1 MHILNILSLLIKR
14 SIECMICI
22 LDWKP
27 KYGFHRCWEACNPQN
42 NSLNGCK
49 CNTNMILKTK
59 IFFIRTILQT
69 KRMSSTTPIP
79 SLHTCIS
86 QYKGLQK
93 WQNHIIHLQESWIYI
108 QLVHFL
114 SMMGCYC
121 NCLTKSRQSRCIFL
135 PWRDAKREKVERKVQ
150 STPHNEL
157 SYFCK
162 NSHARRENYCI
173 GCHLSK

>member
-69 KRMSSTTPIP
+69 KRMLSKKRTRIRKSIP
-79 SLHTCIS
+79 FWHTWSCVLLIGS
-86 QYKGLQK
+86 HVKSRTMKCLRILPFTY
-93 WQNHIIHLQESWIYI
+93 WIGARFYI
-108 QLVHFL
+108 QLVHFFT
-114 SMMGCYC
+114 MKGC
-121 NCLTKSRQSRCIFL
+121 K
-135 PWRDAKREKVERKVQ
+135 ERK
-150 STPHNEL
+150 S
-157 SYFCK
+157 
-162 NSHARRENYCI
+162 
-173 GCHLSK
+173 